1 MRDAK
6 PFNPRSDALKA
17 RDEPGKGDDLPCVK
31 CGAKALDTGLEC
43 SECGHDN
50 YEAVTGRPFGGK
62 PSPVAEPAS
71 TWRAPDRTGMRYPE
85 QSDLSGGAT
94 DCAPAPTV
102 DERTANS
109 DSVDLAA
116 ASNGSPGGAGGVTVL
131 PDGSA
136 FSVVSFPL
144 PKDHWLYAPLAAWDS
159 ERDDMADTP
168 HPILTNAQREAV
180 VAAARYAIRGATMR
194 GQEPDF
200 DPDALVQN
208 FCYALCGPA
217 RGAVLPAD
225 RSAATSPEADAPNQ
239 SNQSG
244 VN

>member
-1 MRDAK
+1 MTT
-6 PFNPRSDALKA
+6 
-17 RDEPGKGDDLPCVK
+17 
-31 CGAKALDTGLEC
+31 DT
-43 SECGHDN
+43 N
-50 YEAVTGRPFGGK
+50 K
-62 PSPVAEPAS
+62 PSTAAEPAS
-71 TWRAPDRTGMRYPE
+71 EQTCPACLGDGDMLVMNGRGPDTYETIEPCSTCGGTGAVP
-85 QSDLSGGAT
+85 
-94 DCAPAPTV
+94 APAV
-102 DERTANS
+102 DERTADS
-109 DSVDLAA
+109 DSGHLAA

-194 GQEPDF
+194 GQKPDF
-200 DPDALVQN
+200 DPDALVLN

-225 RSAATSPEADAPNQ
+225 RPAATSPEADSQ
-239 SNQSG
+239 MKKD
-244 VN
+244 